1 MQPQFA
7 FLWKTPSQEQVQALL
22 RQHTNLPDLL
32 TGCLQHL
39 DRQTAFEKES
49 VGAALRAHAKS
60 SGMKLNTYMHLMR
73 QVLSGLKV
81 GRMTGVVIMSD
92 DDSGDGIR

>member
-1 MQPQFA
+1 M
-7 FLWKTPSQEQVQALL
+7 LL

-81 GRMTGVVIMSD
+81 GMTGVVMMSD
-92 DDSGDGIR
+92 DDHGDDVR

>member
-1 MQPQFA
+1 M
-7 FLWKTPSQEQVQALL
+7 QALL

-32 TGCLQHL
+32 TGCLRHL
-39 DRQTAFEKES
+39 DGQIAFEKES
-49 VGAALRAHAKS
+49 VATALRAHAKL

-81 GRMTGVVIMSD
+81 GGTTGGMMMSD
-92 DDSGDGIR
+92 DDSGDDDVR